1 MGGIDEAALDRLSLV
16 TEMTKH
22 IRVRASGGRS
32 TASELGQFSPVF
44 VWLLRVRHF
53 IPFIL
58 ILIMSVECWML
69 WLFPSCVSSYNSSNM
84 TSGPIMHQ
92 TPLVCNDIV
101 LPFLQDFYL
110 DLTEDNRK
118 ITPRDY
124 LELALRPV
132 QGGGRDVSAKNA
144 VW

>member
-1 MGGIDEAALDRLSLV
+1 M
-16 TEMTKH
+16 H
-22 IRVRASGGRS
+22 
-32 TASELGQFSPVF
+32 Q
-44 VWLLRVRHF
+44 
-53 IPFIL
+53 IPF
-58 ILIMSVECWML
+58 
-69 WLFPSCVSSYNSSNM
+69 
-84 TSGPIMHQ
+84 
-92 TPLVCNDIV
+92 VCDDIV

>member
-1 MGGIDEAALDRLSLV
+1 M
-16 TEMTKH
+16 
-22 IRVRASGGRS
+22 
-32 TASELGQFSPVF
+32 
-44 VWLLRVRHF
+44 
-53 IPFIL
+53 
-58 ILIMSVECWML
+58 
-69 WLFPSCVSSYNSSNM
+69 SSYNSSNI
-84 TSGPIMHQ
+84 TSGPVMHQ
-92 TPLVCNDIV
+92 TPLVCDDIV